1 MTRYLTRF
9 VCGVAIFAASL
20 SLAYSAPAQTAPASG
35 QLLKG
40 GVEYDV
46 GTQTNIAQENQ
57 RHDGEVE
64 TIDGTDRMEDATHQL
79 RLQQLEA
86 MQSPLKPVY
95 IAQENEHHADR
106 KKEIAE
112 KKSIEDGRHQKALAD
127 ILAAAKSL
135 LGGAAAGAAGAAAK
149 ALNSSGGGN
158 PRGGAPQP
166 SGPPPGYSGN
176 PPPNPG
182 SPSSGYSGNSPPPT
196 RQPPNQ
202 PNPGPPPSMAGQ
214 KPPLQFIPDAINNI
228 VNQVPN
234 GSQVLQGTA
243 EVSRAAAQAASDSIT
258 QSLRDTADASR
269 KIAQAF
275 EDQWTKNQWGG
286 AQQVVGVFTGEA
298 IGAGVQGVFAARAAA
313 AGGAELG
320 AAARAGGS
328 AALRGSVLGGPNG
341 TGALGLRGATTSGGG
356 INGGVG
362 ENPGSPVRVGGGA
375 NGGAGAGP
383 PKGNNGSPGGT
394 GGGGS
399 GPPPSG
405 PGSSPSGDG
414 GTDPTK
420 RLMSMLEPGIAKGG
434 GTTLSGNAI
443 QENADNLAGKAVTLP
458 ASDDGVLPSPVN
470 VQLGDRL
477 GAGPTKFGSVYEIP
491 RTPVVAKIMK
501 GGKVAAEAAAARQ
514 ARGYGY
520 LNRNN
525 IPTPEQFAFRQGTP
539 EGPSYLLLENLN
551 TGPSWAGKNV
561 QFLNGSPTPAQ
572 TAASRK
578 LLDDLGKNGLVWA
591 DPNQS
596 NVFFFNQGGQLQAG
610 ILDPDMIF
618 LWNEFGSQSEQVM
631 GRLINSLM
639 GRGGFEK
646 VITREATAEDV
657 MKMFSDKFYPQ

>member
-1 MTRYLTRF
+1 MTRYLKRF
-9 VCGVAIFAASL
+9 VCSVAILAASF
-20 SLAYSAPAQTAPASG
+20 SLAYSAHAQTAPAG
-35 QLLKG
+35 GTPLLKG
-40 GVEYDV
+40 GAEYDV

-64 TIDGTDRMEDATHQL
+64 MFDANDRMEDATHQL

-86 MQSPLKPVY
+86 MQSPLKPQY
-95 IAQENEHHADR
+95 IANENEHHADL

-112 KKSIEDGRHQKALAD
+112 KKSIEEGRHQKALAD

-135 LGGAAAGAAGAAAK
+135 IGGAAAGAAGAAAK

-158 PRGGAPQP
+158 PRGGGGAPPP
-166 SGPPPGYSGN
+166 SGPPPGYSGK
-176 PPPNPG
+176 PPTNPG
-182 SPSSGYSGNSPPPT
+182 SPSSGYSGNSPPPV

-202 PNPGPPPSMAGQ
+202 PNPGPPPNVAGQ
-214 KPPLQFIPDAINNI
+214 KPPLQFIPEAVNKI

-234 GSQVLQGTA
+234 GSRILQGTA

-275 EDQWTKNQWGG
+275 EDQWTKNQYGG
-286 AQQVVGVFTGEA
+286 AQQVIGVFTGEA

-313 AGGAELG
+313 AGGAGLG

-341 TGALGLRGATTSGGG
+341 MGAIGLRGSATGGG
-356 INGGVG
+356 GVNGGVG
-362 ENPGSPVRVGGGA
+362 ENAGSPVRVGGGQ
-375 NGGAGAGP
+375 NGGGGP
-383 PKGNNGSPGGT
+383 PKGNNGSSGGI

-405 PGSSPSGDG
+405 PGSSPSGDSG
-414 GTDPTK
+414 ADPTK
-420 RLMSMLEPGIAKGG
+420 QLMSMLEPGIAKGG

-443 QENADNLAGKAVTLP
+443 QENADNLAGHAVTLP
-458 ASDDGVLPSPVN
+458 PSTDKVIPNPVN

-477 GAGPTKFGSVYEIP
+477 GTADSKFGAVYEIP

-501 GGKVAAEAAAARQ
+501 SRLAAEQAADRQ

-520 LNRNN
+520 LNQNN
-525 IPTPEQFAFRQGTP
+525 IPTPQQFAFRQGPP

-551 TGPSWAGKNV
+551 NGPSWAGKNV
-561 QFLNGSPTPAQ
+561 QFLNGNPNPAQ

-578 LLDDLGKNGLVWA
+578 LLADLAKNGLVWT
-591 DPNQS
+591 DPNRS
-596 NVFFFNQGGQLQAG
+596 NVFFFNEGGQLQAG

-618 LWNEFGSQSEQVM
+618 PWNELRSQGEPVM
-631 GRLINSLM
+631 GRLINDLQQSGNLAKFFQGQM
-639 GRGGFEK
+639 
-646 VITREATAEDV
+646 TAEDI
-657 MKMFSDKFYPQ
+657 MKMFANKFYPQ